1 MDAADQGYH
10 ESLRVGRERKQL
22 REAVQAL
29 LRAGGLDHSD
39 QQVRAAIAATEGQG
53 AQAAVDWLRNPPR
66 QPAAR
71 PRTRLGGVGRGIVP
85 VFGKAGEE
93 FLHCAF
99 DW

>member
-53 AQAAVDWLRNPPR
+53 ALAAVVILAA
-66 QPAAR
+66 QPAAAAR
-71 PRTRLGGVGRGIVP
+71 RAAAHETWRS
-85 VFGKAGEE
+85 
-93 FLHCAF
+93 
-99 DW
+99 